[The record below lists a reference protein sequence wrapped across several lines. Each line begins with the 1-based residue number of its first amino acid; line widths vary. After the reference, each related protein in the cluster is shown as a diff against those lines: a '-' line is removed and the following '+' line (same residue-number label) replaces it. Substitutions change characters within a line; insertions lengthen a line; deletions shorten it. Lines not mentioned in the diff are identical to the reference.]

1 MWAMANQDTPAALVK
16 ANAQLAESGPTDNEW
31 IHVKDIKHEE
41 QKRWKDIWKDIK
53 QEKTERSVS
62 ETQMYVQLDSSVLAM
77 N

>member
-41 QKRWKDIWKDIK
+41 
-53 QEKTERSVS
+53 
-62 ETQMYVQLDSSVLAM
+62 
-77 N
+77 